1 MVYGDL
7 QFFDII
13 LFAAIAGFIIYR
25 LRSVLGKRTGFQKK
39 PTDHQPKYKEL
50 KEEEQNQKIPSLLD
64 NQLKLETVYKNV
76 SNFDH
81 KQFLDGAKK
90 AFEII
95 ITAFNNGD
103 KKTLKNL
110 VSQDVYN
117 AFEKAIDENTNNP
130 SAQFYSLII
139 DSVENAKVEID
150 KLLLGGKDEAK
161 NIINMAEKRADD
173 IVDEANQKA
182 VQESLN
188 KIKIAEQEIE
198 QLANKVKSDLKND
211 LSALVIEG
219 TQSILKKEVDKKAH
233 DQIIEDLIRR
243 I

>member
-50 KEEEQNQKIPSLLD
+50 KEEEQNHKIPSLLD

-139 DSVENAKVEID
+139 DSVENAKVENNTIS
-150 KLLLGGKDEAK
+150 
-161 NIINMAEKRADD
+161 I
-173 IVDEANQKA
+173 
-182 VQESLN
+182 SLN
-188 KIKIAEQEIE
+188 FISEQMLNNDEGKIVK
-198 QLANKVKSDLKND
+198 NKDTWTFEKPTNSSSPIWIL
-211 LSALVIEG
+211 
-219 TQSILKKEVDKKAH
+219 TQT
-233 DQIIEDLIRR
+233 
-243 I
+243 